1 MALVAVA
8 ILSRAVLAWHA
19 STPYGYVYDFY
30 HEAIQRLYAT
40 GRLPAS
46 TDCWQCYHPPLHTL
60 LGLPLYAL
68 GKRLAGGPGGLADPA
83 LRFVAVL
90 SLACGA
96 VVAFVGYRILRLYR
110 LRGPELIVGTG
121 LVLSFPCLFISS
133 YGIEADILVSAIM
146 TTFTYY
152 AVRFAAR
159 RHRASYGAAAG
170 LGALAG
176 LACAT
181 KYSGLAAPLIL
192 IVLAAERLAEGP
204 HRMRV
209 ARETAIALLV
219 CAVIGS
225 WKYVDNARRYHTPLF
240 ANGSAQQ
247 GFAISGR
254 PNYLRQYDFVSL
266 KVRDLVRLAEGRVRP
281 GPLTD
286 RPFYRSVW
294 TTLHGL
300 AWGDMGMFSDPS
312 RHGFAAHPYPAKAL
326 NGPLAS
332 SVLVLGLVP
341 DALALLGFVVTFH
354 RRAMRAV
361 TVTCLVTGASYV
373 VWFVSQESCALKTKY
388 ILFLLPCYVLYAVFG
403 WRWVER
409 RSAIAGGAIL
419 WLLVLLLIAANL
431 YLFDFAW
438 S

>member
-1 MALVAVA
+1 MAIA
-8 ILSRAVLAWHA
+8 IVSRALLVWRAP
-19 STPYGYVYDFY
+19 TPYGYVYDFY

-40 GRLPAS
+40 GHLPAS
-46 TDCWQCYHPPLHTL
+46 TDCWQCYHPPLHVW

-68 GKRLAGGPGGLADPA
+68 GKKLAGGPDGLADPA

-96 VVAFVGYRILRLYR
+96 VVALNGYRILRLYR
-110 LRGPELIVGTG
+110 VRGAELIVGTG
-121 LVLSFPCLFISS
+121 ILLSFPCLFISS

-146 TTFTYY
+146 TAFTYS

-159 RHRASYGAAAG
+159 RHRSSDGAAAG

-176 LACAT
+176 MACAT
-181 KYSGLAAPLIL
+181 KYSGLVAPLIL
-192 IVLAAERLAEGP
+192 IVLAVERLVEGP
-204 HRMRV
+204 DRVRV
-209 ARETAIALLV
+209 ARETAVALLA

-225 WKYVDNARRYHTPLF
+225 WKYVDNERRYGTPLY

-247 GFAISGR
+247 GFAMSGR
-254 PNYLRQYDFVSL
+254 LNHVQLYDFGSL
-266 KVRDLVRLAEGRVRP
+266 KMRDLIRLAEGRVRA

-294 TTLHGL
+294 TTLHGM

-312 RHGFAAHPYPAKAL
+312 RHGFARHPYPPKAL

-341 DALALLGFVVTFH
+341 DALAVLGFVVTFR

-373 VWFVSQESCALKTKY
+373 AWFVTQESWALKTKY

-403 WRWVER
+403 WRWLDR
-409 RSAIAGGAIL
+409 RSAIAGRAIL
-419 WLLVLLLIAANL
+419 WLLALLLIAANL